1 MEPEQLQLGFLKVL
15 KGSYMEELIPTCDLL
30 YSAAPPYEVL
40 CTKWLSYGDVLEL
53 KDIEE
58 MTEVHYNSRQ
68 FTCTL
73 KELERNLILLM
84 KCFPLWQG
92 ITTKIIC
99 LESATAALPDMRS
112 SGR

>member
-1 MEPEQLQLGFLKVL
+1 MLPSV
-15 KGSYMEELIPTCDLL
+15 SYTHLCDLL

-40 CTKWLSYGDVLEL
+40 QTKWLSYGDVLEL

-73 KELERNLILLM
+73 KELEKEFNTPYEMFSFMAGYYNSCLLY
-84 KCFPLWQG
+84 
-92 ITTKIIC
+92 T
-99 LESATAALPDMRS
+99 S
-112 SGR
+112 SFAGGSF

>member
-73 KELERNLILLM
+73 KELENVFLYGRLLQQ
-84 KCFPLWQG
+84 KSFVWNQPQPHCQ
-92 ITTKIIC
+92 I
-99 LESATAALPDMRS
+99 
-112 SGR
+112 